1 MVLTMISNNETQGS
15 RVAVLGASKKPNRYS
30 NMAVSL
36 LKDYGHDV
44 YPVHPIESEILGLT
58 VYPSLDQLPSDLIID
73 TLTLYIG
80 PNHIHQE
87 IPRILSLKPNR
98 VILNP
103 GTESQELIE
112 NLDCAGIPYIL
123 GCTLVMLK
131 TGQF

>member
-1 MVLTMISNNETQGS
+1 MESYNPTQPH
-15 RVAVLGASKKPNRYS
+15 RVAVLGASNKPNRYS

-36 LKDYGHDV
+36 LREYGHDV
-44 YPVHPIESEILGLT
+44 YPVHPIESEILGLA
-58 VYPSLDQLPSDLIID
+58 VYPSLDQLPSDLTID

-87 IPRILSLKPNR
+87 IPRILTLKPNR

-103 GTESQELIE
+103 GTESQELIDQLE
-112 NLDCAGIPYIL
+112 AAGIPYLL